1 MLFINCKVELTFR
14 WRWAK
19 CCVLFALGNENDNAN
34 LIPKILQNTK
44 LYVPVVNLSAKD
56 NQNLSKLLS
65 KGFERSMYWNEDKTK
80 IENKN
85 TTNEYKYF
93 IKSNFVGVNRLFDLI
108 YSNQDSIVKRFNDK
122 SILYQKLLSQVMTS
136 LSMKRTFTTN
146 PLILI

>member
-1 MLFINCKVELTFR
+1 M
-14 WRWAK
+14 
-19 CCVLFALGNENDNAN
+19 

-44 LYVPVVNLSAKD
+44 LLSLVTFSAKD

-65 KGFERSMYWNEDKTK
+65 KGFERSMYWNEDETK

-85 TTNEYKYF
+85 TTNEHKYF

-108 YSNQDSIVKRFNDK
+108 YSNQDGIVKRFNDK

-136 LSMKRTFTTN
+136 LSMKRTFSIN